1 MIIILYTF
9 GTLGLG
15 YIAYT
20 NPPPLNSSVFIE
32 VTKTVFLCL
41 GGLGV
46 MLPVYINAT
55 NSLENRAVDKIENT
69 FSLIENWDDPHLFSA
84 RKLTREIRD
93 SRSSLSDDQLVLRIK
108 EDQELLQSVVLVSNY
123 LEKVRFS
130 VVNERVDVELFK
142 STLGPVM
149 IDIIERFEPYFKTF
163 GKLYMDD
170 FNQLKRLIS

>member
-1 MIIILYTF
+1 M
-9 GTLGLG
+9 
-15 YIAYT
+15 
-20 NPPPLNSSVFIE
+20 
-32 VTKTVFLCL
+32 
-41 GGLGV
+41 
-46 MLPVYINAT
+46 
-55 NSLENRAVDKIENT
+55 
-69 FSLIENWDDPHLFSA
+69 
-84 RKLTREIRD
+84 
-93 SRSSLSDDQLVLRIK
+93 
-108 EDQELLQSVVLVSNY
+108 QSVVLVSNY